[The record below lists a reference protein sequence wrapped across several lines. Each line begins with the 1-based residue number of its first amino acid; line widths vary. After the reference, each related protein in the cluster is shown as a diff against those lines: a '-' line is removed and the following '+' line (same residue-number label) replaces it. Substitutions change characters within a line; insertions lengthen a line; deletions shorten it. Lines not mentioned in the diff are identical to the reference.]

1 MSQKALQGAHSCL
14 FFGDYIDTT
23 NYTICTICLSK
34 HFFIG
39 NSDAFYLSLPYLAIN
54 DRHFDKITLMESCVE
69 LSIDIYNFYNGDHL
83 RTFKWNT
90 QNPWKHIV
98 FKNNIFYVYCLGE
111 SLKTFNIQL
120 FSAEDDENNGKE
132 ISMETQRKIKRDRV
146 SISRFRF
153 RSFLNISQ
161 KYIIRMEEDKIV
173 IYKFV

>member
-1 MSQKALQGAHSCL
+1 
-14 FFGDYIDTT
+14 
-23 NYTICTICLSK
+23 
-34 HFFIG
+34 
-39 NSDAFYLSLPYLAIN
+39 
-54 DRHFDKITLMESCVE
+54 MESCVE

-132 ISMETQRKIKRDRV
+132 ITMETQRKIKRDRV

-153 RSFLNISQ
+153 RSFLNISR